1 MSSEFRIEKK
11 RKKKS
16 THSRRRN
23 AESRRQNVAGFYASY
38 LQVTCEKKN
47 EEENLKIES
56 LIRIDLIESIRRQS
70 EFSRVKQ
77 KEKLMRQN
85 TKSIVRKNNYDKR

>member
-11 RKKKS
+11 RKKNQLIRGEEMPKVEGKMWRDF
-16 THSRRRN
+16 TRHIYKLR
-23 AESRRQNVAGFYASY
+23 VK
-38 LQVTCEKKN
+38 KKN